1 MDFFVRNRNV
11 LILHFTVLIWGFT
24 GVLGEL
30 ITISALPLVWYRVA
44 IAALALL
51 IYFKIVG
58 KSIRVSK
65 SDVLKF
71 FGVGLIVGLHWVTF
85 FHAIKVSTVSVALVT
100 LSSATLFAA
109 VLEPIFN
116 KRKMSI
122 ADIVVGLI
130 IIVGLY
136 LIFTFEFQYIE
147 GIAYGLF
154 CAFCASVFSI
164 FNAQLVKKNSASVI
178 TFYEM
183 IGAFVGVS
191 VVMLFT
197 GAFSAELV
205 LSTSDWMYLLL
216 LGIVC
221 TAVAY
226 VLAVAV
232 MREVTAFGVALATN
246 MEPIYGIIIAILI
259 FGNKETMSTGFYIG
273 AVVVLGAVFL
283 YPYLKKKWNK
293 KKIVSAALLT
303 PSLNGEE
310 RQEP

>member
-1 MDFFVRNRNV
+1 MNSNV
-11 LILHFTVLIWGFT
+11 LILHVTVLIWGFT

-30 ITISALPLVWYRVA
+30 ITVPAMPLVWYRVS

-51 IYFKIVG
+51 IYFTITG
-58 KSIRVSK
+58 KSIRVSTR
-65 SDVLKF
+65 DVFKF
-71 FGVGLIVGLHWVTF
+71 LGVGLIVGLHWVTF

-109 VLEPIFN
+109 VLEPLFN

-122 ADIVVGLI
+122 ADIIVGLI
-130 IIVGLY
+130 IIIGLY

-154 CAFCASVFSI
+154 CALCASIFSI

-191 VVMLFT
+191 FALWVSGGFGVEMLLT
-197 GAFSAELV
+197 
-205 LSTSDWMYLLL
+205 TSDLVFLLI

-226 VLAVAV
+226 VAAVAV

-246 MEPIYGIIIAILI
+246 MEPIYGIIIAFLV
-259 FGNKETMSTGFYIG
+259 FGNKETMSTGFYVG

-283 YPYLKKKWNK
+283 YPYLKRKWSKKN
-293 KKIVSAALLT
+293 V
-303 PSLNGEE
+303 PSYRRL
-310 RQEP
+310 P